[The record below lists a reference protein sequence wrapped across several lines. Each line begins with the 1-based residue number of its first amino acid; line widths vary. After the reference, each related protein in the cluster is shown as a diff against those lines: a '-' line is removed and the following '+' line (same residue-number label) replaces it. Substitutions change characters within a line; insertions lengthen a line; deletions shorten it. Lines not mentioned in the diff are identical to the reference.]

1 MRSTIIAMPPKG
13 SRPHDAGTMA
23 FVAPFTFEQAR
34 RCVLEQVGEARQL
47 PSLEEVSLLEATGR
61 VLAQPV
67 AADRDY
73 PAAARSVRDG
83 FAVRAG
89 DLPGELRV
97 VAEVRAGQAFSR
109 EVLAGEAVE
118 IMTGAPLPR
127 GADAVIM
134 VEPVTLLGDRI
145 NAQRALRPGENVS
158 AQGCEARRGEI
169 LLDPGRRL
177 GFADIALLATVGRA
191 RVTVFRKPQIA
202 ILATGDEIV
211 DVNETPLDHQVRN
224 SNAPSLA
231 VQVSSA
237 GGCPRILP
245 VARDL
250 YDATRELVEQG
261 LEFDLL
267 LLSGGVSAGKY
278 DIVERVLADLGAE
291 YFFTRVKIQPGQ
303 PLVFGAVGAKF
314 FFGLPGN
321 PASTMV
327 TFELFARAALE
338 RLGGL
343 DEPMLPLLR
352 AKLSRDFHHKPGL
365 TRFLP
370 ARLSEDGSSITPTG
384 WQGSGDIPA
393 LARANAFLV
402 AEADRESWKE

>member
-1 MRSTIIAMPPKG
+1 
-13 SRPHDAGTMA
+13 MA
-23 FVAPFTFEQAR
+23 FVATFTFEQAR
-34 RCVLEQVGEARQL
+34 RCVLERVGEARQG
-47 PSLEEVSLLEATGR
+47 PSTEEVSLLEATGR

-97 VAEVRAGQAFSR
+97 VAEVRAGQAFSG

-134 VEPVTLLGDRI
+134 VEHVTVLGDRI

-177 GFADIALLATVGRA
+177 GFADIALLATVGRP
-191 RVTVFRKPQIA
+191 RVTVFHRPQVA

-211 DVNETPLDHQVRN
+211 DVTEMPLEHQVRN

-231 VQVSSA
+231 VQVSRA

-245 VARDL
+245 VARDN

-291 YFFTRVKIQPGQ
+291 FFFDRVLIQPGQ
-303 PLVFGAVGAKF
+303 PLVFGKARGKF

-327 TFELFARAALE
+327 TFEIFARAAVE
-338 RLGGL
+338 MLGGEQ
-343 DEPMLPLLR
+343 EPVLPLLWS
-352 AKLSRDFHHKPGL
+352 KLSQEFQQKKGL
-365 TRFLP
+365 MRFLP
-370 ARLSEDGSSITPTG
+370 ARLSPDGSEVTPVR
-384 WQGSGDIPA
+384 WQGSGDVSA
-393 LARANAFLV
+393 QARANAFLV
-402 AEADRESWKE
+402 TDPERESWAAGEMIRVLLK